1 MTAVSTNAELI
12 EAYARPGCVGL
23 VGGADW
29 LNRAI
34 RRMQKSGLNPDRH
47 SDWSH
52 AFLVSGRRADGQI
65 WVLESDLEMHTK
77 QIRLGVQENRASK
90 YFDDAAFPNLAI
102 LDFGLDEM
110 QTAAVM
116 TAALDLLAGLTRY
129 SLREIV
135 GTLLAVQ
142 SRRLRSRD
150 NLLAQEGSVYCS
162 AMVQHCFAAVG
173 LQFAD
178 GLAIKNTMPEDI
190 AATLLPHQRHE
201 LVRERKAGHVGAA

>member
-1 MTAVSTNAELI
+1 MSTISNADLVD
-12 EAYARPGCVGL
+12 AHARPGCIGL

-34 RRMQKSGLNPDRH
+34 RRMQQPGLRPTQRSH
-47 SDWSH
+47 WSH
-52 AFLVSGRRADGQI
+52 AFICSGRRADGQH
-65 WVLESDLEMHTK
+65 WVLESDLEMHRK

-90 YFDDAAFPNLAI
+90 YFDDQAFPNLAI
-102 LDFGLDEM
+102 LDLGLTEA
-110 QTAAVM
+110 QTAEVL

-150 NLLAQEGSVYCS
+150 NVLAQEGSVYCS
-162 AMVQHCFAAVG
+162 AMVQHCYARIG
-173 LQFAD
+173 MQFSD
-178 GLAIKNTMPEDI
+178 GLAVKNTMPEDI
-190 AATLLPHQRHE
+190 AATALPHQRHFI
-201 LVRERKAGHVGAA
+201 VRK

>member
-1 MTAVSTNAELI
+1 MSAVSNAQLMD
-12 EAYARPGCVGL
+12 AHAAPGYVGL

-34 RRMQKSGLNPDRH
+34 RRMQHPGFRPEQR

-52 AFLVSGRRADGQI
+52 AFIFSGRRADGQLWI
-65 WVLESDLEMHTK
+65 LESDLEMHRK

-90 YFDDAAFPNLAI
+90 YFDSEAFPNLAI
-102 LDFGLDEM
+102 LDFGLSEQ
-110 QTAAVM
+110 QTTQVL

-142 SRRLRSRD
+142 SRRLRRRE
-150 NLLAQEGSVYCS
+150 NVLAQQGSVYCS
-162 AMVQHCFAAVG
+162 AMVQHCFAQIG
-173 LQFAD
+173 LHFSD
-178 GLAIKNTMPEDI
+178 GLAMKNTMPEDI
-190 AATLLPHQRHE
+190 AATPLPHRRFA
-201 LVRERKAGHVGAA
+201 LVRV

>member
-1 MTAVSTNAELI
+1 MATISNADLI
-12 EAYARPGCVGL
+12 NTHARPACVGL

-34 RRMQKSGLNPDRH
+34 RRMQQGGVNPDRH

-52 AFLVSGRRADGQI
+52 AFIVSGRRADGQI
-65 WVLESDLEMHTK
+65 WLLESDLEMHRK

-102 LDFGLDEM
+102 LDFGLSEA
-110 QTAAVM
+110 QTAQVL
-116 TAALDLLAGLTRY
+116 TAALDLLAGLARY

-142 SRRLRSRD
+142 SRRLRRRE
-150 NLLAQEGSVYCS
+150 NILAQEGSVYCS
-162 AMVQHCFAAVG
+162 AMVQHCYAQIGV
-173 LQFAD
+173 QFSD
-178 GLAIKNTMPEDI
+178 GLAVKNTMPEDI
-190 AATLLPHQRHE
+190 ATTKVPHQRHA
-201 LVRERKAGHVGAA
+201 VIRT